1 MLQWF
6 VNEQV
11 EEEETAQ
18 NIIDAL
24 KLIGDNGMGIYM
36 MDKELG
42 RRTYVPLSDAK

>member
-1 MLQWF
+1 MVSNNL
-6 VNEQV
+6 
-11 EEEETAQ
+11 ETAQ

-42 RRTYVPLSDAK
+42 MRTYSPLSNAK